1 MHDAIIFLY
10 PLKKKMIRRV
20 MFLGLVFFCVDVIVL
35 FRTFNSFGGKMK
47 GLKAVNILK
56 IEKKIKYHCK
66 IK

>member
-1 MHDAIIFLY
+1 
-10 PLKKKMIRRV
+10 MIRRV

-35 FRTFNSFGGKMK
+35 FRTFNSFGCKMK

-66 IK
+66 MK